1 MIGPAPLDT
10 ATVAH
15 LSAPTAVRRAAGAT
29 VRRWSEHGLR
39 ERAARCI
46 GVTSEEDIVAAV
58 RAARESGVTVRG
70 HGSLGSKNACHAT
83 AGLAL
88 RFDGYDRVVAVD
100 GNRVTAQA
108 GVTVAA
114 LNAVL
119 RGHGLALPT
128 QGEWLGATVA
138 GALATGV
145 HGGSLAHGILPTSVA
160 AIRLI
165 TADGGALDVRRGTDL
180 FEHTAVSLG
189 VLGITSTI
197 TFECVKT
204 FHLELVSRVV
214 SFAQYQR
221 EHAAAARDHEFYSAT
236 WIPTARRVVTYAAIR
251 VPSPMTPVPRRER
264 YSLATLVLSALSR
277 RLDVHA
283 FPRRWFER
291 VAVDAA
297 DRILT
302 PIGSGS
308 RQIRLLQGLTRHW
321 REAEFAVPLDA
332 AGETLAALDELC
344 ARHPRVLT
352 LPIGLRASAADGLS
366 LSPCFGRPTFWVSVF
381 FRERDGFGGA
391 LRSVFESRGARLH
404 WGKHVE
410 LSPDHLR
417 RQYPRW
423 SAFRDARR
431 ALDPDGTF
439 ANAFTRRLG
448 L

>member
-1 MIGPAPLDT
+1 MIGHALLDPVT
-10 ATVAH
+10 ADPTAAATVVRHAPGV
-15 LSAPTAVRRAAGAT
+15 SASG
-29 VRRWSEHGLR
+29 WSERGWR
-39 ERAARCI
+39 ERAIRC
-46 GVTSEEDIVAAV
+46 VRVRSEEDIVAAV

-70 HGSLGSKNACHAT
+70 RGSLGSKSECYAT
-83 AGLAL
+83 GGLAL
-88 RFDGYDRVVAVD
+88 RLDAYDRVVAVD
-100 GNRVTAQA
+100 GHRVTAQA

-119 RGHGLALPT
+119 RGHGLVLPT

-138 GALATGV
+138 GAVATGV

-160 AIRLI
+160 GMRLI
-165 TADGGALDVRRGTDL
+165 TADGGALDVQRGTEL
-180 FEHTAVSLG
+180 FDHTAVSLG
-189 VLGITSTI
+189 ALGITSTI

-204 FHLELVSRVV
+204 FHLELVARVV

-221 EHAAAARDHEFYSAT
+221 EHAAAARDNEFYSAT
-236 WIPTARRVVTYAAIR
+236 WIPTARRVITYAASR
-251 VPSPMTPVPRRER
+251 VPSPVTPVPRRER

-283 FPRRWFER
+283 IPRRWFER

-297 DRILT
+297 DRILS

-308 RQIRLLQGLTRHW
+308 RQVRLLQALTRHW

-332 AGETLAALDELC
+332 AGETLEALDALC

-352 LPIGLRASAADGLS
+352 LPIGLRPSAPDGCS
-366 LSPCFGRPTFWVSVF
+366 LSPCFGRPTFWVTVF
-381 FRERDGFGGA
+381 FRDRDGFGDE
-391 LRSVFESRGARLH
+391 LRSLFAARGARMH
-404 WGKHVE
+404 WGKHLE
-410 LSPDHLR
+410 LPPEHLR

-431 ALDPDGTF
+431 ALDPDGLF

>member
-1 MIGPAPLDT
+1 MIANPLLDSVAGEAPST
-10 ATVAH
+10 A
-15 LSAPTAVRRAAGAT
+15 TAVRRAAGSS
-29 VRRWSEHGLR
+29 VRRWGDRLR
-39 ERAARCI
+39 ERAVRCVR
-46 GVTSEEDIVAAV
+46 VTSEEDIIAAV
-58 RAARESGVTVRG
+58 RAARDSGATVRG

-88 RFDGYDRVVAVD
+88 RFDRYDRVIEVD
-100 GNRVTAQA
+100 GRRVVAQA

-119 RGHGLALPT
+119 RRHGLVLPT

-145 HGGSLAHGILPTSVA
+145 HGGSLAHGILPTSVT

-165 TADGGALDVRRGTDL
+165 TADGGALDVRRGTEL
-180 FEHTAVSLG
+180 FDHTAVSLG

-197 TFECVKT
+197 TFECAEA

-214 SFAQYQR
+214 SFAEYQR
-221 EHAAAARDHEFYSAT
+221 EHAAAARDHEFYAAT
-236 WIPTARRVVTYAAIR
+236 WIPTARRVITHAARR
-251 VPSPMTPVPRRER
+251 VPPPVTPVPRRER
-264 YSLATLVLSALSR
+264 YSLGTLVLSALSR

-297 DRILT
+297 DRILS

-308 RQIRLLQGLTRHW
+308 RQVRLQQALTRHW

-352 LPIGLRASAADGLS
+352 LPIGLRASASDGLS
-366 LSPCFGRPTFWVSVF
+366 LSPCFGRPTFWVTVF
-381 FRERDGFGGA
+381 FRERDAFGDA
-391 LRSVFESRGARLH
+391 LRSVFETRGARLH
-404 WGKHVE
+404 WGKHVG
-410 LSPDHLR
+410 LSPEHLR

>member
-1 MIGPAPLDT
+1 MIAHALLDP
-10 ATVAH
+10 VAVGH
-15 LSAPTAVRRAAGAT
+15 PSVATAVRRAAGAR
-29 VRRWSEHGLR
+29 VRGWSEYGLR
-39 ERAARCI
+39 ERAAQCV

-88 RFDGYDRVVAVD
+88 RFDGYDRVIEVD
-100 GNRVTAQA
+100 GHRVVAQA

-119 RGHGLALPT
+119 RRHGLVLPT
-128 QGEWLGATVA
+128 QGEWLGATVG

-165 TADGGALDVRRGTDL
+165 TADGGALDVRRGTEL
-180 FEHTAVSLG
+180 FDHTAVSLG
-189 VLGITSTI
+189 VLGITSTV
-197 TFECVKT
+197 TFECVEA

-214 SFAQYQR
+214 SFADHQR
-221 EHAAAARDHEFYSAT
+221 GLAAAVQDHEFYSAT
-236 WIPTARRVVTYAAIR
+236 WIPTARRVITYAAGR
-251 VPSPMTPVPRRER
+251 VPSPVSAVPRHER

-283 FPRRWFER
+283 FPRHWFER

-297 DRILT
+297 DRILS

-308 RQIRLLQGLTRHW
+308 RQIRLLQALTRHW

-352 LPIGLRASAADGLS
+352 LPIGLRASGPDGLS
-366 LSPCFGRPTFWVSVF
+366 LSPCFGRPTFWVTVF
-381 FRERDGFGGA
+381 FRDRDGFGGA
-391 LRSVFESRGARLH
+391 LRSLFESRGARLH

-410 LSPDHLR
+410 LSPEHLR

>member
-1 MIGPAPLDT
+1 MIGYAALDSVAAGQASVVT
-10 ATVAH
+10 AAH
-15 LSAPTAVRRAAGAT
+15 RAAGAPI
-29 VRRWSEHGLR
+29 RGWGAQGLR
-39 ERAARCI
+39 ERAARWF

-58 RAARESGVTVRG
+58 RAARESGLTVRG

-88 RFDGYDRVVAVD
+88 RFDRYDRVVEVD
-100 GNRVTAQA
+100 GHRVVAQA

-119 RGHGLALPT
+119 RRHGLVLPT

-165 TADGGALDVRRGTDL
+165 TADGGALDVRRGTEL
-180 FEHTAVSLG
+180 FDHAAVSLG
-189 VLGITSTI
+189 VLGITSTV
-197 TFECVKT
+197 TFECAET
-204 FHLELVSRVV
+204 FHLELVSRVA
-214 SFAQYQR
+214 SFAEYLR
-221 EHAAAARDHEFYSAT
+221 DHAAAVRDHEFYSAT
-236 WIPTARRVVTYAAIR
+236 WIPTARRVITYAGAR
-251 VPSPMTPVPRRER
+251 VPSRVTPVPRRER

-297 DRILT
+297 DRILS

-308 RQIRLLQGLTRHW
+308 RQIRLLQALTRHW

-332 AGETLAALDELC
+332 AAETLAALDELC

-352 LPIGLRASAADGLS
+352 LPIGLRATAPDAFS
-366 LSPCFGRPTFWVSVF
+366 LSPSFGRPTYWVTVF
-381 FRERDGFGGA
+381 FRERDGFGDA
-391 LRSVFESRGARLH
+391 LRSLFESRGARLH

-410 LSPDHLR
+410 LSPEHLR